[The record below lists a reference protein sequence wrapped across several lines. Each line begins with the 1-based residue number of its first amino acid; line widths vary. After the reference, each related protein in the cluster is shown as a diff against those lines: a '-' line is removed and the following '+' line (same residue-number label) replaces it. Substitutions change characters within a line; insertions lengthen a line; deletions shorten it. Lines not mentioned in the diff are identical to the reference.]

1 MADSARCTQIQQKS
15 KGATLKIEKNIPLK
29 KKGGWGIK
37 TNLIN
42 SMDIDDSFVVDTED
56 ETRVYRQLF
65 YRHNKKCKIRQLDDG
80 TFRIW
85 RSQ

>member
-1 MADSARCTQIQQKS
+1 MADSARCTQIQQKT

-42 SMDIDDSFVVDTED
+42 SMDIDDSFVVDTKK
-56 ETRVYRQLF
+56 ETYVYRQLF
-65 YRHNKKCKIRQLDDG
+65 YRHNI
-80 TFRIW
+80 
-85 RSQ
+85 